1 MIKTLKELGTEKMYL
16 NIKQRPYMTS
26 LIVNTVVNVNG
37 EKLKELPL
45 RSGKRQECSLSPL
58 LFNTPWS
65 LKRDGNDLATNQQLK
80 VPGRAIR

>member
-37 EKLKELPL
+37 EKL
-45 RSGKRQECSLSPL
+45 R
-58 LFNTPWS
+58 
-65 LKRDGNDLATNQQLK
+65 
-80 VPGRAIR
+80 